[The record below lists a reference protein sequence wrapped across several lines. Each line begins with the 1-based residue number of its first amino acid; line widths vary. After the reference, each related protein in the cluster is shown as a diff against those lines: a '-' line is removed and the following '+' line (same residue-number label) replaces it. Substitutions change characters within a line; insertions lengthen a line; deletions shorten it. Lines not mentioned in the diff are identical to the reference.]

1 MFAALVSLV
10 GAAGTVLLVLK
21 HLKACKSTGDTP
33 SRTLFVRCGLI
44 LLIQLFFTVWSA
56 IGLVDCA
63 DPMAVVVAIV
73 AHALLCGCA
82 YFNIHRD
89 CVLERLQALEHAI
102 AVDIE
107 IGAAAQEC
115 VRNNRY
121 DNRHGVCTVHE
132 ADGGPD
138 GEEQLDQQDEA
149 AADKER
155 AARGVSRAFASL
167 EVLEHE

>member
-1 MFAALVSLV
+1 MGKLSL
-10 GAAGTVLLVLK
+10 
-21 HLKACKSTGDTP
+21 
-33 SRTLFVRCGLI
+33 
-44 LLIQLFFTVWSA
+44 
-56 IGLVDCA
+56 CA
-63 DPMAVVVAIV
+63 K
-73 AHALLCGCA
+73 
-82 YFNIHRD
+82 
-89 CVLERLQALEHAI
+89 ERLQALEHAI
-102 AVDIE
+102 TVDIE

-132 ADGGPD
+132 AYGGPD

-167 EVLEHE
+167 EVLEHEQYRACGANERNEGSEHMVGLLCGLSGVYTDVGVRAYASRFASNHSTVGMLRFRIDARKRPYLWNFVTKSTEGYLEKSGQFQ

>member
-56 IGLVDCA
+56 LGLVDCA

-89 CVLERLQALEHAI
+89 CVL
-102 AVDIE
+102 
-107 IGAAAQEC
+107 
-115 VRNNRY
+115 
-121 DNRHGVCTVHE
+121 
-132 ADGGPD
+132 
-138 GEEQLDQQDEA
+138 
-149 AADKER
+149 
-155 AARGVSRAFASL
+155 
-167 EVLEHE
+167 

>member
-89 CVLERLQALEHAI
+89 RVLERLQALLGAEGKFAHPLLAASIMILLAGVI
-102 AVDIE
+102 ATL
-107 IGAAAQEC
+107 G
-115 VRNNRY
+115 
-121 DNRHGVCTVHE
+121 
-132 ADGGPD
+132 
-138 GEEQLDQQDEA
+138 
-149 AADKER
+149 
-155 AARGVSRAFASL
+155 L
-167 EVLEHE
+167 EFSSNHDLTWM